1 MIKTNQAGELNGLSN
16 RKNIV
21 KGNFFGCALEVEK
34 SRFLGGFGNSY
45 EKNSEFD
52 YFATSDSQLV
62 FLDQK
67 SIERIIFCAK
77 LLEAREDCLFLL
89 SESEYFV
96 RFNCSQKIRETFVDE
111 VSPLLHRIFVK
122 KGETMVKVGQSID
135 SLYIIR
141 EGDLKCLIKQSD
153 IMATEDVLNNTR
165 NSHWANHNQTK
176 NDKSWRGYTSH
187 KQDVMK
193 NKLNQ
198 ILKDCLQSS
207 DNLGQPEADTT
218 LGRTIGSG
226 KMYGFRQF
234 FSPEKYSKFQIIG
247 ESLVSTVL
255 KINPEEMMKS

>member
-1 MIKTNQAGELNGLSN
+1 
-16 RKNIV
+16 V
-21 KGNFFGCALEVEK
+21 KGNFFGCSLEVEK
-34 SRFLGGFGNSY
+34 SQFLHNFGKGY
-45 EKNSEFD
+45 EKLSDFD
-52 YFATSDSQLV
+52 YIATSDSQLV

-67 SIERIIFCAK
+67 SIERIIFCAN

-89 SESEYFV
+89 SNSEYFV
-96 RFNCSQKIRETFVDE
+96 RFNCSEKIRETFVDE

-122 KGETMVKVGQSID
+122 KGETLVKLGQNIN

-165 NSHWANHNQTK
+165 NSHWANPTQTK
-176 NDKSWRGYTSH
+176 IDRTGQGYSTD

-207 DNLGQPEADTT
+207 RLIDNHGQPELDPT
-218 LGRTIGSG
+218 LGRTIGPG

-234 FSPEKYSKFQIIG
+234 FSPEKYSKFKIIG